1 MQQREM
7 PVLGEPRKMSDAPL
21 DLLKTC
27 DDELDA
33 IRLCI
38 QLSRFTHE
46 FIGKELSI
54 DKGHFSR
61 IMSGTAG
68 FPTTKRLALMRLCG
82 NRAPLQYEAMQAGC
96 ELVESKELR
105 ILQLEAELAAA
116 KMQRA
121 A

>member
-1 MQQREM
+1 MQREM
-7 PVLGEPRKMSDAPL
+7 PVHGAPKKMVDAPIE
-21 DLLKTC
+21 LLSMC

-96 ELVESKELR
+96 KLLETDEFELMQLR
-105 ILQLEAELAAA
+105 QRVRELEAKAA
-116 KMQRA
+116 
-121 A
+121 